1 MKSRCPSARPATAA
15 ALAGWSVLYDKP
27 SLDGSSKLNIAESA
41 GSEVLGV
48 VYEVADDERPL
59 LDRAE
64 HRYDPIDVS
73 VTTEGGRV
81 VEALTYRWSGPAHG
95 ALPYD
100 WYVATAQAGAAHHG
114 LAERCLSDLSSDVE
128 VDPIAPGVRP
138 VSEADAAALADML
151 SGSAAGGW
159 RQRRR
164 RSAQTS
170 YWRQGDSAV
179 VMVDAAACE
188 IAVAARPGAPAS
200 ELIEW
205 AQRRLGGRAKLVP
218 PVS

>member
-1 MKSRCPSARPATAA
+1 M
-15 ALAGWSVLYDKP
+15 LYDKP

-48 VYEVADDERPL
+48 VYEVADDERL
-59 LDRAE
+59 SLDRAE
-64 HRYDPIDVS
+64 HRYDRIDVS
-73 VTTEGGRV
+73 VTTGGGRV

-114 LAERCLSDLSSDVE
+114 LGERCLSDLASDVE
-128 VDPIAPGVRP
+128 VDPIAPGVHP
-138 VSEADAAALADML
+138 VSEADAAALADMWAGP
-151 SGSAAGGW
+151 SAGGW
-159 RQRRR
+159 RAPE

-179 VMVDAAACE
+179 VMIDAAARE
-188 IAVAARPGAPAS
+188 IAVFAEPAASAS
-200 ELIEW
+200 QLIEW
-205 AQRRLGGRAKLVP
+205 AQRRLRGRARLVP
-218 PVS
+218 PAS